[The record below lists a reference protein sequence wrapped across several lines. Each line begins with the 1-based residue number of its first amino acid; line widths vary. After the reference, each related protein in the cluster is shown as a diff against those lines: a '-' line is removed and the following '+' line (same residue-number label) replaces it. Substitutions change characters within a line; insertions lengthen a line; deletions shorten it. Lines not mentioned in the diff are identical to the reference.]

1 MCLVTL
7 QLVVL
12 TVRRGVA
19 RRRQIASSRPA
30 TMAAVPA
37 TSRESEMEKNRA
49 RAREWM
55 RARAWLSLKACGV
68 VALLV
73 AMV

>member
-1 MCLVTL
+1 M
-7 QLVVL
+7 
-12 TVRRGVA
+12 
-19 RRRQIASSRPA
+19 A

-37 TSRESEMEKNRA
+37 TSRESEGEKKRA
-49 RAREWM
+49 RAREWR
-55 RARAWLSLKACGV
+55 RARAWLSLKACGA